1 MVFFLLNLK
10 FFGGIV
16 NRLTTLLMNTT
27 IHFSIMFCVWD
38 KIFFLV
44 WFYYRWDVDI
54 KNLPD
59 FLSSSPSRPRNNLE
73 IAETDGAEERSQ
85 IPSLTRRSR
94 ISHENIP
101 GFSRLYSSMR
111 DSTSG
116 VATRGL
122 EPPMTPGRIDPVS

>member
-1 MVFFLLNLK
+1 MEEE
-10 FFGGIV
+10 
-16 NRLTTLLMNTT
+16 
-27 IHFSIMFCVWD
+27 
-38 KIFFLV
+38 IFF
-44 WFYYRWDVDI
+44 FCYRWMLII

-85 IPSLTRRSR
+85 MPSLTRRSR

-101 GFSRLYSSMR
+101 GFSRLYSSIR

-122 EPPMTPGRIDPVS
+122 EPPITPGRIDPVS